1 MSKLMFS
8 LVLTAILAWVP
19 WATAHESVEAIQKIL
34 IEKWDSHTSLSGVF
48 SVAGQVK
55 ISPDI
60 PTALA
65 ISGNGTLD
73 YLKKD
78 GKALHRVEG
87 WAGPTKELQLA
98 RIFST
103 FDGAKG
109 HADTMFFGQNGSE
122 DYGPADVI
130 EPSGKAIFDEMAA
143 NMTLKAMPSTKVGDK
158 DCHVLEGV
166 LKEPV
171 DDVVSLTKLVMCFDK
186 ATGVPVRIGLIDK
199 QNVEFGA
206 ITMTDAKIDQEI
218 SVEKFKYTPPPAPP
232 AAPAPATPA
241 TAAPA
246 AAQPATK

>member
-1 MSKLMFS
+1 MKKLLS
-8 LVLTAILAWVP
+8 LLILTAVAVWGP
-19 WATAHESVEAIQKIL
+19 WAAAQESVEAIQKAL
-34 IEKWDSHTSLSGVF
+34 IEKWDRHTSLSGAF
-48 SVAGQVK
+48 SVTAQVK

-60 PTALA
+60 PTA
-65 ISGNGTLD
+65 IEIGGNGNLD

-78 GKALHRVEG
+78 GKALHRINA
-87 WAGPTKELQLA
+87 WAGPTKEFQLA
-98 RIFST
+98 RIVST
-103 FDGAKG
+103 FDGTKG
-109 HADTMFFGQNGSE
+109 HADTMFFGQNGSD

-130 EPSGKAIFDEMAA
+130 EPNGKAIFDEMAA

-199 QNVEFGA
+199 QNIEFGA

-218 SVEKFKYTPPPAPP
+218 NVEKFKYTPPSTPP
-232 AAPAPATPA
+232 AAPAPA
-241 TAAPA
+241 APA
-246 AAQPATK
+246 APQPATK